1 MLQSR
6 PRSLANLLLIIVILL
21 PFLANAKA
29 SKEDAIDLRII
40 EQSGALMPYMTA
52 SQRIQFLNL
61 EAAIED
67 AQSNRRSGQYLAETR
82 PSTFD
87 PNRDIKEV
95 VKRGKL
101 MIESANLSIRT
112 NQKSLVALLTTVD
125 AQKAARV
132 TIDEARFDYVLES
145 STFEEAMATRC
156 QQLLER
162 CWQLDYETLF
172 FDGVFIQDSEGT
184 HRSDSKLHNDF
195 YNTLTKIDGNA
206 FSVTIPAD
214 FKLKSG
220 TLDKSS
226 QIFSYENEAIFE
238 EDKKAL
244 LVIELIRPKGSSSGL
259 LSLRAIDLET
269 QFIVVHQI
277 VKVHDLA
284 VVLGIDNEML
294 EDALLTQVTLR
305 DHTNTLETLAQ
316 LADAYIYEIESTAPS
331 NEVAEMLTNTLLN
344 QANLQI
350 SDRDFILSAYG
361 ESLDPLDTLEGHSN
375 ARLIIAEG
383 AETNSYQLSAQSNGS
398 SRTLT
403 SGVLT
408 LSQIPA
414 EQMAEIE

>member
-1 MLQSR
+1 MLRSR
-6 PRSLANLLLIIVILL
+6 LRSWANLLLTTVIFL
-21 PFLANAKA
+21 PFLASAKA
-29 SKEDAIDLRII
+29 SKEEAIDLSII
-40 EQSGALMPYMTA
+40 EQSDALIPYMTT

-67 AQSNRRSGQYLAETR
+67 AQSNRRSGQYLAETKS
-82 PSTFD
+82 STFD
-87 PNRDIKEV
+87 PDRDINAI

-101 MIESANLSIRT
+101 MIESANLSIRA

-125 AQKAARV
+125 AQKEAKV

-172 FDGVFIQDSEGT
+172 FDGVFTQDSGGT
-184 HRSDSKLHNDF
+184 HRTGSKLRNDF
-195 YNTLTKIDGNA
+195 YNTLTEIDGNA

-214 FKLKSG
+214 FKLKSS

-277 VKVHDLA
+277 VKVDDLA
-284 VVLGIDNEML
+284 MALRVENEML

-305 DHTNTLETLAQ
+305 DHTNTLETLAR
-316 LADAYIYEIESTAPS
+316 LADAYIYEIKSTVPN
-331 NEVAEMLTNTLLN
+331 NEVAEILTNTLLN

-350 SDRDFILSAYG
+350 SDRDFILRAYG
-361 ESLDPLDTLEGHSN
+361 ESLDPPDTWEGHAN

-383 AETNSYQLSAQSNGS
+383 AEPDNYQLSAQSNGS

-414 EQMAEIE
+414 EQMTEVE

>member
-1 MLQSR
+1 MLRSR
-6 PRSLANLLLIIVILL
+6 LRSWANLLLTTIIFL
-21 PFLANAKA
+21 PFLASAKA
-29 SKEDAIDLRII
+29 SKEAAIDLSII
-40 EQSGALMPYMTA
+40 EKSDALISYMTA

-61 EAAIED
+61 EAVIED

-87 PNRDIKEV
+87 PDKDIKAI

-101 MIESANLSIRT
+101 MVESANLSIRT

-125 AQKAARV
+125 AQKAAKE

-172 FDGVFIQDSEGT
+172 FDGVFTQDSEGT
-184 HRSDSKLHNDF
+184 HRTDAKLRNDF
-195 YNTLTKIDGNA
+195 YNTLTKIDSNA
-206 FSVTIPAD
+206 FSVTIPVD
-214 FKLKSG
+214 FKLKSD
-220 TLDKSS
+220 TLGKSN
-226 QIFSYENEAIFE
+226 QIFSYGNEAIFE
-238 EDKKAL
+238 DDKKAL

-277 VKVHDLA
+277 VKIHDL
-284 VVLGIDNEML
+284 VVILGIEDEML
-294 EDALLTQVTLR
+294 VDALPAQVTLR
-305 DHTNTLETLAQ
+305 DYTNTLETLDR
-316 LADAYIYEIESTAPS
+316 LGDAYIYEIESTAPN

-344 QANLQI
+344 QTNLQL
-350 SDRDFILSAYG
+350 SDSDFILRAYG
-361 ESLDPLDTLEGHSN
+361 ESLDPTNTWEGHAN
-375 ARLIIAEG
+375 ARLMIAEG

-403 SGVLT
+403 IGVLT
-408 LSQIPA
+408 LGQITA
-414 EQMAEIE
+414 E

>member
-1 MLQSR
+1 MLRSR
-6 PRSLANLLLIIVILL
+6 LRSWVNLLLTTVIFL

-29 SKEDAIDLRII
+29 SKEAAIDLNII
-40 EQSGALMPYMTA
+40 DQSDALIPYMTA

-61 EAAIED
+61 EAAIAD
-67 AQSNRRSGQYLAETR
+67 AQSNRRSGQYLVETR

-87 PNRDIKEV
+87 PNKDIKAIAE
-95 VKRGKL
+95 RGKL
-101 MIESANLSIRT
+101 MIERANLSIQT

-125 AQKAARV
+125 AQKVAKE

-145 STFEEAMATRC
+145 STFEEAVATRC

-172 FDGVFIQDSEGT
+172 FDGVFTQDSEGT
-184 HRSDSKLHNDF
+184 HRTDSKLRNDF
-195 YNTLTKIDGNA
+195 YNTLTKIDGST

-214 FKLKSG
+214 FKLKPD

-244 LVIELIRPKGSSSGL
+244 LVIELIRPVESSSGL

-269 QFIVVHQI
+269 QLIAVHQI

-284 VVLGIDNEML
+284 VVLGIENEIL
-294 EDALLTQVTLR
+294 VDALPAQVTLR
-305 DHTNTLETLAQ
+305 DHTNTLETLNR
-316 LADAYIYEIESTAPS
+316 LGDAYIYEIESTVPD

-344 QANLQI
+344 QTNLQL
-350 SDRDFILSAYG
+350 SDSDFILRAYG
-361 ESLDPLDTLEGHSN
+361 ESFDPPNILEGHAN
-375 ARLIIAEG
+375 ARLIIAKG
-383 AETNSYQLSAQSNGS
+383 AENNSYQLGAKSNGNN
-398 SRTLT
+398 RTLT
-403 SGVLT
+403 IGVLT
-408 LSQIPA
+408 LSQISA
-414 EQMAEIE
+414 E

>member
-1 MLQSR
+1 MLRSR
-6 PRSLANLLLIIVILL
+6 LRSWANLLLTTIIFL
-21 PFLANAKA
+21 PFLASAKA
-29 SKEDAIDLRII
+29 SKEAAIDLSII
-40 EQSGALMPYMTA
+40 DKSDALISYMTA

-61 EAAIED
+61 EAVIED

-87 PNRDIKEV
+87 PDKDIKAI

-101 MIESANLSIRT
+101 MVESANLSIRT

-125 AQKAARV
+125 AQKAAKE

-172 FDGVFIQDSEGT
+172 FDGVFTQDSEGT
-184 HRSDSKLHNDF
+184 HRTDAKLRNDF
-195 YNTLTKIDGNA
+195 YNTLTKIDSNA
-206 FSVTIPAD
+206 FSVTIPVD
-214 FKLKSG
+214 FKLKSD
-220 TLDKSS
+220 TLGKSN
-226 QIFSYENEAIFE
+226 QIFSYGNEAIFE
-238 EDKKAL
+238 DDKKAL

-277 VKVHDLA
+277 VKIHDL
-284 VVLGIDNEML
+284 VVILGIEDEML
-294 EDALLTQVTLR
+294 VDALPAQVTLR
-305 DHTNTLETLAQ
+305 DYTNTLETLDR
-316 LADAYIYEIESTAPS
+316 LGDAYIYEIESTAPN

-344 QANLQI
+344 QTNLQL
-350 SDRDFILSAYG
+350 SDSDFILRAYG
-361 ESLDPLDTLEGHSN
+361 ESLDPTNTWEGHAN
-375 ARLIIAEG
+375 ARLMIAEG

-403 SGVLT
+403 IGVLT
-408 LSQIPA
+408 LGQITA
-414 EQMAEIE
+414 E

>member
-1 MLQSR
+1 MLRSR
-6 PRSLANLLLIIVILL
+6 LRSWANLLLTTVIFL
-21 PFLANAKA
+21 PFLASAKA
-29 SKEDAIDLRII
+29 SKEDAIDLSII
-40 EQSGALMPYMTA
+40 EQSDALIPYMTT

-61 EAAIED
+61 EDAIKD

-87 PNRDIKEV
+87 PDRDIKEV

-112 NQKSLVALLTTVD
+112 NQKDLVALLTTVD
-125 AQKAARV
+125 AQKAAKE

-172 FDGVFIQDSEGT
+172 FDGVFTQDSEGT
-184 HRSDSKLHNDF
+184 HRAEAKLRNDF

-206 FSVTIPAD
+206 FSVTIPVD
-214 FKLKSG
+214 FKLKSA
-220 TLDKSS
+220 TLGKSS
-226 QIFSYENEAIFE
+226 QIFSYGNEAIFE
-238 EDKKAL
+238 DDKKAL
-244 LVIELIRPKGSSSGL
+244 LVIELIRPEGSSSGL

-284 VVLGIDNEML
+284 VLLGIENEML
-294 EDALLTQVTLR
+294 VDALPAQVTLR
-305 DHTNTLETLAQ
+305 DHTNTLETLNH
-316 LADAYIYEIESTAPS
+316 LGDTYIYEIESTAPS

-344 QANLQI
+344 QTNLQFFD
-350 SDRDFILSAYG
+350 SDFIVRTYG
-361 ESLDPLDTLEGHSN
+361 ESLDPSDTWEGHAN
-375 ARLIIAEG
+375 ARLIIDEG
-383 AETNSYQLSAQSNGS
+383 AEPDSYQLSAQSNGS

-414 EQMAEIE
+414 E

>member
-1 MLQSR
+1 MLR
-6 PRSLANLLLIIVILL
+6 FRLRSWANLLLTTIIFL
-21 PFLANAKA
+21 PFLASAKA
-29 SKEDAIDLRII
+29 SKEAAIDLSII
-40 EQSGALMPYMTA
+40 EKSDALISYMTA

-61 EAAIED
+61 EAVIED

-87 PNRDIKEV
+87 PDKDIKAI

-101 MIESANLSIRT
+101 MVESANLSIRT

-125 AQKAARV
+125 AQKAAKE

-172 FDGVFIQDSEGT
+172 FDGVFTQDSEGT
-184 HRSDSKLHNDF
+184 HRTDAKLRNDF
-195 YNTLTKIDGNA
+195 YNTLTKIDSNA
-206 FSVTIPAD
+206 FSVTIPVD
-214 FKLKSG
+214 FKLKSD
-220 TLDKSS
+220 TLGKSS
-226 QIFSYENEAIFE
+226 QIFSYGNEAIFE
-238 EDKKAL
+238 DDKKAL

-277 VKVHDLA
+277 VKIHDL
-284 VVLGIDNEML
+284 VVILGIEDEML
-294 EDALLTQVTLR
+294 VDALPAQVTLR
-305 DHTNTLETLAQ
+305 DYTNTLETLDR
-316 LADAYIYEIESTAPS
+316 LGDAYIYEIESTAP
-331 NEVAEMLTNTLLN
+331 NNVVAEMLTNTLLN
-344 QANLQI
+344 QTNLQL
-350 SDRDFILSAYG
+350 SDSDFILRAYG
-361 ESLDPLDTLEGHSN
+361 ESLDPTNTWEGHAN
-375 ARLIIAEG
+375 ARLMIAEG

-403 SGVLT
+403 IGVLT
-408 LSQIPA
+408 LGQITA
-414 EQMAEIE
+414 E

>member
-1 MLQSR
+1 
-6 PRSLANLLLIIVILL
+6 LLTTIIFL
-21 PFLANAKA
+21 PFLASAKV
-29 SKEDAIDLRII
+29 SKEAAIDLSII
-40 EQSGALMPYMTA
+40 DKSDALISYMTA

-87 PNRDIKEV
+87 PDKDIKAI

-101 MIESANLSIRT
+101 MVERANLSIRT

-125 AQKAARV
+125 TQRAAKE

-172 FDGVFIQDSEGT
+172 FDGVFTQDSEGT
-184 HRSDSKLHNDF
+184 HRTDAKLRNDF
-195 YNTLTKIDGNA
+195 YNTLTKIDSNA
-206 FSVTIPAD
+206 YSVTIPVD

-220 TLDKSS
+220 TLNKSS
-226 QIFSYENEAIFE
+226 QIFSYGNEAIFE
-238 EDKKAL
+238 DDKKAL

-277 VKVHDLA
+277 VKIHDLV
-284 VVLGIDNEML
+284 VVLGI
-294 EDALLTQVTLR
+294 EDEALVDTLPTRVTLR
-305 DHTNTLETLAQ
+305 DYTNTLETLDR
-316 LADAYIYEIESTAPS
+316 LGDAYIYEIESTAPN

-344 QANLQI
+344 QTNLQL
-350 SDRDFILSAYG
+350 SDSEFILRAYG
-361 ESLDPLDTLEGHSN
+361 ESLDPPNTGEGHAN
-375 ARLIIAEG
+375 ARLMIAEG
-383 AETNSYQLSAQSNGS
+383 AESNSYQLSAQSNGS

-403 SGVLT
+403 IGVLT
-408 LSQIPA
+408 LGQIPV
-414 EQMAEIE
+414 E

>member
-1 MLQSR
+1 MLQSGL
-6 PRSLANLLLIIVILL
+6 RSWANLLLTTIIFL
-21 PFLANAKA
+21 PFLSSAKA
-29 SKEDAIDLRII
+29 SKEAAIDLSII
-40 EQSGALMPYMTA
+40 DKSDALISYMTA
-52 SQRIQFLNL
+52 SQRVQFLDL
-61 EAAIED
+61 EAMIED

-87 PNRDIKEV
+87 PDKDIKAI

-101 MIESANLSIRT
+101 MVESANLSIRT

-125 AQKAARV
+125 AQKAAKE

-172 FDGVFIQDSEGT
+172 FDGVFTQDSEGT
-184 HRSDSKLHNDF
+184 HRTDAKLRNDF
-195 YNTLTKIDGNA
+195 YNTLTKIDSNA
-206 FSVTIPAD
+206 FSVTIPVD
-214 FKLKSG
+214 FKLKSD
-220 TLDKSS
+220 TLGKSS
-226 QIFSYENEAIFE
+226 QIFSYGNEAIFE
-238 EDKKAL
+238 DDKKAL

-277 VKVHDLA
+277 VKIHDL
-284 VVLGIDNEML
+284 VVILGIEDEML
-294 EDALLTQVTLR
+294 VDALPAQVTLR
-305 DHTNTLETLAQ
+305 DYTNTLETLDR
-316 LADAYIYEIESTAPS
+316 LGDAYIYEIESTAPN

-344 QANLQI
+344 QTNLQL
-350 SDRDFILSAYG
+350 SDSDFILRAYG
-361 ESLDPLDTLEGHSN
+361 ESLDPTNTWEGHAN
-375 ARLIIAEG
+375 ARLMIAEG

-403 SGVLT
+403 IGVLT
-408 LSQIPA
+408 LGQITA
-414 EQMAEIE
+414 E

>member
-1 MLQSR
+1 MLRSR
-6 PRSLANLLLIIVILL
+6 LRSWSNLLLTTIIFL
-21 PFLANAKA
+21 PFLASAKA
-29 SKEDAIDLRII
+29 SKEAAIDLSII
-40 EQSGALMPYMTA
+40 DKSDALISYMTA

-87 PNRDIKEV
+87 PDKDIKAI

-101 MIESANLSIRT
+101 MVESANLSIRT

-125 AQKAARV
+125 AQKAAKE
-132 TIDEARFDYVLES
+132 TIYEARFDYVLES
-145 STFEEAMATRC
+145 STFVEATATRC

-172 FDGVFIQDSEGT
+172 FDGIFTQDSEGT
-184 HRSDSKLHNDF
+184 NRTDAKLRNDF
-195 YNTLTKIDGNA
+195 YNTLTKIDSNA
-206 FSVTIPAD
+206 FSVTIPVD
-214 FKLKSG
+214 FKLKSD
-220 TLDKSS
+220 TLGKSS
-226 QIFSYENEAIFE
+226 QIFSYGNEAIFE
-238 EDKKAL
+238 DDKKAL

-284 VVLGIDNEML
+284 VVLGIEDEML
-294 EDALLTQVTLR
+294 VDALPTQVTLR
-305 DHTNTLETLAQ
+305 DHTNTLETLNR
-316 LADAYIYEIESTAPS
+316 LGDAYIYEIESTVPG

-344 QANLQI
+344 QTNLQL
-350 SDRDFILSAYG
+350 SDSDFILRAYG
-361 ESLDPLDTLEGHSN
+361 ESFDPPNIWEGHAN

-383 AETNSYQLSAQSNGS
+383 AENNSYQLSAQSNGS

-403 SGVLT
+403 IGVLT
-408 LSQIPA
+408 LGSNHR
-414 EQMAEIE
+414 

>member
-1 MLQSR
+1 
-6 PRSLANLLLIIVILL
+6 L
-21 PFLANAKA
+21 PFLASAKA
-29 SKEDAIDLRII
+29 SKEAAIDLSII
-40 EQSGALMPYMTA
+40 DKSDALISYMTA

-61 EAAIED
+61 EAVIED

-87 PNRDIKEV
+87 PDKDIKAI

-101 MIESANLSIRT
+101 MVESANLSIRT

-125 AQKAARV
+125 AQKAAKE
-132 TIDEARFDYVLES
+132 TIYEARFDYVLES
-145 STFEEAMATRC
+145 STFVEATATRC

-172 FDGVFIQDSEGT
+172 FDGIFTQDSEGT
-184 HRSDSKLHNDF
+184 NRTDAKLRNDF
-195 YNTLTKIDGNA
+195 YNTLTKIDSNA
-206 FSVTIPAD
+206 FSVTIPVD
-214 FKLKSG
+214 FKLKSD
-220 TLDKSS
+220 TLGKSS
-226 QIFSYENEAIFE
+226 QIFSYGNEAIFE
-238 EDKKAL
+238 DDKKAL

-284 VVLGIDNEML
+284 VVLGIEDEML
-294 EDALLTQVTLR
+294 VDALPTQVTLR
-305 DHTNTLETLAQ
+305 DHTNTLETLNR
-316 LADAYIYEIESTAPS
+316 LGDAYIYEIESTVPG

-344 QANLQI
+344 QTNLQL
-350 SDRDFILSAYG
+350 SDSDFILRAYG
-361 ESLDPLDTLEGHSN
+361 ESFDPPNIWEGHAN

-383 AETNSYQLSAQSNGS
+383 AENNSYQLSAQSNGS

-403 SGVLT
+403 IGVLT
-408 LSQIPA
+408 LGSNHR
-414 EQMAEIE
+414 